1 MADLPILFVAGF
13 GRCGTTMMM
22 TMLDRGGLPCAGP
35 RPDYEVDQMAP
46 GGPDLEWVR
55 AQSGKAVKW
64 ISPLYTPIRPA
75 DLEHISATTIY
86 MQRDFREMA
95 ASQVKLLGSRIV
107 VNPRHA
113 RRVMAA
119 NMQKEA
125 PAQEAMLN
133 KLCPVYHFTFEW
145 VLAHPQD
152 AAQKIAAIVLH
163 EFGIGFDAEAA
174 ARVPLHRDPR
184 CAPDLS
190 IEARLLGGVR

>member
-1 MADLPILFVAGF
+1 MTAPILFVAGF

-22 TMLDRGGLPCAGP
+22 TMLDRGGIQCAGP

-75 DLEHISATTIY
+75 DLEHIPAAIIY
-86 MQRDFREMA
+86 MQRNLREMA
-95 ASQVKLLGSRIV
+95 ASQVKFLGSMIS
-107 VNPRHA
+107 VNARHA

-119 NMQKEA
+119 NMQKEE

-133 KLCPVYHFTFEW
+133 KLGTVYHFTFEW
-145 VLAHPQD
+145 VIAHPRD
-152 AAQKIAAIVLH
+152 AAQKLAAIVSH
-163 EFGIGFDAEAA
+163 EFGLNFDVEAA
-174 ARVPLHRDPR
+174 GRVPLSRDPR

-190 IEARLLGGVR
+190 IEAGMLGGTL